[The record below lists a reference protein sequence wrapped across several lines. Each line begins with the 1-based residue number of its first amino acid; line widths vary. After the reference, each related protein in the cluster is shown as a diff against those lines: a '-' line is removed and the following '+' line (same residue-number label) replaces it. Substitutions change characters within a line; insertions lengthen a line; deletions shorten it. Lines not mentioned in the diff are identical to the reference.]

1 MQKIGKKY
9 LIHGKLL
16 LNLSLALCTPQK
28 TSFYALFGPLNRPMP
43 EKWVIT
49 VYAISHGRSIFAHI
63 QVGGLGGSG
72 GWGESRQTG
81 RKSVHGKIAAVYLPI
96 VGLTDL

>member
-1 MQKIGKKY
+1 VQKIRKKY

-16 LNLSLALCTPQK
+16 LNRSLGLCTPQK
-28 TSFYALFGPLNRPMP
+28 TSFYAFFWPQNRPMP

-63 QVGGLGGSG
+63 QVGELGGSE
-72 GWGESRQTG
+72 GWGESRYTG
-81 RKSVHGKIAAVYLPI
+81 RKSVHGKIVAVYLPI